1 MASVGPVST
10 RAAILT
16 SISAAATLDLA
27 TRLLEEFDELQDR
40 FHRGD
45 FRPSELSGGRF
56 GEVVFRICQQIC
68 LGAHTP
74 VGKTLPRTDDL
85 IEKFEQIPGA
95 KADDTFRIHI
105 PRCLRLI
112 YDLRSKR
119 DVAHLGSSVSPNFS
133 DASLI
138 VTIASWI
145 VAEVVRVSHKCS
157 MDTAQA
163 IVDSLVQRRVPLLW
177 VEKDFIRV
185 LKPSVKPSERA
196 LLVLYHFQ
204 PEWVADSDL
213 MRYIEE
219 PRVGNFNR
227 LVDTLHKKAL
237 VHHSGDR
244 TKILPPGMKFV
255 ETSPTLRHM

>member
-1 MASVGPVST
+1 MASVGSVST
-10 RAAILT
+10 RAEIHT
-16 SISAAATLDLA
+16 SISAAATPDLA
-27 TRLLEEFDELQDR
+27 TLLLREFDEVQDR

-56 GEVVFRICQQIC
+56 GEVVFRICQQVC
-68 LGAHTP
+68 LGTHTP
-74 VGKTLPRTDDL
+74 AGRSLPNTNDL
-85 IEKFEQIPGA
+85 IEKFEKTPGT

-105 PRCLRLI
+105 PRSLRLI

-119 DVAHLGSSVSPNFS
+119 DVAHLGSSVSPNLS
-133 DASLI
+133 DASLV

-145 VAEVVRVSHKCS
+145 VAEIVRVSHKCS

-185 LKPSVKPSERA
+185 LNPAVKPSERA

-204 PEWVADSDL
+204 PEWVTDSDL

-227 LVDTLHKKAL
+227 LIETLHKRAL
-237 VHHSGDR
+237 VQHSGDR

-255 ETSPTLRHM
+255 ETSPKLRHV